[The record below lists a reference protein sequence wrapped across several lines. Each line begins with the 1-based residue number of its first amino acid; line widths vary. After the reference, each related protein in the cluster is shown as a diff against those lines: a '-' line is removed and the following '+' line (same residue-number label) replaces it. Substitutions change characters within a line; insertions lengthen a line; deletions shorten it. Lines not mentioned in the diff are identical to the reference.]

1 MKMWDAEHDCTAK
14 TLLSGLQLPARL
26 ASAGNLGLAGLA
38 DVNAAVSNLFVHP
51 NVGPFIGRQLI
62 QRLVTSNPST
72 SYVARVAAA
81 FADNGADVR
90 GDMKAIVRAILL
102 DSEAR
107 DPDRMLQ
114 PTWGK
119 LREPLL
125 RVVNYARAFNAASIE
140 GYYPIS
146 QFTLDHL
153 QDPMSPPSVFNFFL
167 PTHSPPGPLT
177 QLGLVALEFQIINAS
192 TAITGPNYFWNSI
205 PGDLHHHGTANPN
218 YAVRLNLTQEL
229 SLIVPAA
236 QISQDV
242 PTGPIGD
249 PDALLRRLDLALTGG
264 TLSPQ
269 QFQIIRE
276 AMERISPPTWQWH
289 RERLRLAIYLI
300 VTSADFNVMR

>member
-1 MKMWDAEHDCTAK
+1 M
-14 TLLSGLQLPARL
+14 
-26 ASAGNLGLAGLA
+26 
-38 DVNAAVSNLFVHP
+38 LF
-51 NVGPFIGRQLI
+51 
-62 QRLVTSNPST
+62 
-72 SYVARVAAA
+72 
-81 FADNGADVR
+81 
-90 GDMKAIVRAILL
+90 
-102 DSEAR
+102 
-107 DPDRMLQ
+107 
-114 PTWGK
+114 
-119 LREPLL
+119 
-125 RVVNYARAFNAASIE
+125 
-140 GYYPIS
+140 
-146 QFTLDHL
+146 
-153 QDPMSPPSVFNFFL
+153 
-167 PTHSPPGPLT
+167 
-177 QLGLVALEFQIINAS
+177 
-192 TAITGPNYFWNSI
+192 
-205 PGDLHHHGTANPN
+205 HHGTANPN